1 MRNITKLLIA
11 AALVL
16 FCLQALE
23 AQNAQDAQAIIDKAD
38 EAFEMDAVYSRSILT
53 VIKNGRAQAPQVM
66 EGYTLDDTG
75 GSARSLT
82 VFREPRR
89 VSGTAYLMLG
99 DDMWV
104 RFASTGRVR
113 KLSSSAR
120 KNSAAGSDFSY
131 ADMGEGG
138 ESFSDDY
145 RPVYDGTEKVDGRS
159 CHRIILEPGG
169 RGADYEKMVV
179 WISEDELRYIR
190 VEYHDKGAPIKVM
203 SLEDYR
209 AVGDLFYPFKVTM
222 TSLTRKSVS
231 VMETES
237 MEYDSAEVEERF
249 FSTSYLE
256 SIR

>member
-1 MRNITKLLIA
+1 MKSMTKLLTVS
-11 AALVL
+11 ALIMV
-16 FCLQALE
+16 CLQALE
-23 AQNAQDAQAIIDKAD
+23 AQDARGLIDKAD
-38 EAFEMDAVYSRSILT
+38 EAFEMDAVYSRSTLT

-66 EGYTLDDTG
+66 EGYAMDDSDGT
-75 GSARSLT
+75 ARSLT
-82 VFREPRR
+82 VFRAPRR
-89 VSGTAYLMLG
+89 VEGTAYLMLG

-145 RPVYDGTEKVDGRS
+145 SPLYDGTEKIDGLL
-159 CHRIILEPGG
+159 CHRIILEPEGS
-169 RGADYEKMVV
+169 GADYERMVV
-179 WISEDELRYIR
+179 WISEEKLRYIR
-190 VEYHDKGAPIKVM
+190 VEYHDKGAPIKIM

-209 AVGDLFYPFKVTM
+209 PVGELYYPFKVTM

-231 VMETES
+231 LMETEY
-237 MEYDSAEVEERF
+237 MEYGSAEVEEKF
-249 FSTSYLE
+249 FTTAYLD